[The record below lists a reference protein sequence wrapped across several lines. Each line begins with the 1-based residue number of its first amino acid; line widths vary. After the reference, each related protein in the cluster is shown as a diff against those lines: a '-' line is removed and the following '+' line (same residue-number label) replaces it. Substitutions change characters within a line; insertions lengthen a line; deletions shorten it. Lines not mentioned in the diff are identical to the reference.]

1 MAEIALINL
10 DKGEVVDASETGHGF
25 KMSEA
30 IANYMPMDALW
41 LFTVPVDSKVPPTP
55 SVGDNSFAFR
65 GTKGPARVPVGHWA
79 GDRVVIVDE
88 YCGSAADNF
97 PSDMLEKYPD
107 ADPEE
112 DALEFALAHLTHV
125 GLPGYK
131 HGNAG
136 DALFPAGRAWVVR
149 NLTNNWYARADT
161 LVPTKYRCGP
171 DSTEG
176 APGLGDFIWGQIGGS
191 IAGTDCPGERFDV
204 QTEAALEDG
213 QWVDLSKQK
222 KAFLAESNMHDDID
236 ALRGG
241 GFDDDEEED

>member
-1 MAEIALINL
+1 MAGIALINL

-30 IANYMPMDALW
+30 IANYMPMDAFW
-41 LFTVPVDSKVPPTP
+41 LFTVPVDGKMPPTP
-55 SVGDNSFAFR
+55 SA
-65 GTKGPARVPVGHWA
+65 ARVPVGHWA

-131 HGNAG
+131 HANAG
-136 DALFPAGRAWVVR
+136 DAQFPIDRAWVVR
-149 NLTNNWYARADT
+149 NLTNNWYARADA
-161 LVPTKYRCGP
+161 LVRAKYRCGP

-176 APGLGDFIWGQIGGS
+176 APGLGDFI
-191 IAGTDCPGERFDV
+191 
-204 QTEAALEDG
+204 
-213 QWVDLSKQK
+213 
-222 KAFLAESNMHDDID
+222 
-236 ALRGG
+236 
-241 GFDDDEEED
+241 